1 MIIAEEAWPA
11 LNECLLHAKF
21 YTESFTWVH
30 SHNSLVLESLF
41 LWYRSSTSGKTS
53 HTILKEKFP
62 EKEATL
68 LPFFSFFFC
77 CVLLC
82 EIRFARQGSV
92 NACGAAVSVILCTG
106 VASQGCWP
114 GCQPSCW
121 LSNHRSSFPRLG
133 TQRKESGTC
142 RHRAEHLR
150 HVYFLQ

>member
-1 MIIAEEAWPA
+1 MVQVIHIWQD
-11 LNECLLHAKF
+11 
-21 YTESFTWVH
+21 FTH
-30 SHNSLVLESLF
+30 HLE
-41 LWYRSSTSGKTS
+41 GKVS
-53 HTILKEKFP
+53 RKRGHTP
-62 EKEATL
+62 S
-68 LPFFSFFFC
+68 FFSFFFC

-133 TQRKESGTC
+133 TQRKESGKC

-150 HVYFLQ
+150 HVYFLQWKLPVNHSISFNSPLIYSLNISWAPTTPDIWKGKNSSK